1 MNKSISIVFALIGG
15 VLAQSGILSPAVPAA
30 FAPAL
35 SYANAPLYAAGGSQQ
50 VDIRHNYDGTLSSY
64 TTAPFA
70 YAGPFSSR
78 YATGLPTATFTAATA
93 PYIASYPAAYAS
105 PAAIAAAPA
114 PLTFALIAL
123 CAVVFVQAKPSHPF
137 DFHAL
142 PEHFAYATPE
152 FLHSAPLPIGPSP
165 LWPAPAPLF
174 AAPAPA
180 PLLPAPAPLLPA
192 PAPLLPA
199 PAPLLHTPVLAAPA
213 PAPLPVP
220 LPVPLAPIPT
230 YRAIPGPKTT
240 THHVSVG
247 YAFPQPVV
255 ARPIVAPHAHFHA
268 APLSWAHH
276 HHHHSLF

>member
-1 MNKSISIVFALIGG
+1 MLHLKV
-15 VLAQSGILSPAVPAA
+15 
-30 FAPAL
+30 
-35 SYANAPLYAAGGSQQ
+35 
-50 VDIRHNYDGTLSSY
+50 
-64 TTAPFA
+64 
-70 YAGPFSSR
+70 
-78 YATGLPTATFTAATA
+78 
-93 PYIASYPAAYAS
+93 
-105 PAAIAAAPA
+105 
-114 PLTFALIAL
+114 TFALIAL
-123 CAVVFVQAKPSHPF
+123 CAVALVQAKPSHPY
-137 DFHAL
+137 DFHGL
-142 PEHFAYATPE
+142 SEHFAYATPD
-152 FLHSAPLPIGPSP
+152 FLHSAPLPIGPAP

-199 PAPLLHTPVLAAPA
+199 PAPLFPAPAPLLHTSVLAA

-220 LPVPLAPIPT
+220 LPVTRIIPPAIDAIPLAPVPT

-255 ARPIVAPHAHFHA
+255 ARPLVAPHAHFHA
-268 APLSWAHH
+268 PPLSWAHH

>member
-1 MNKSISIVFALIGG
+1 MLHLKV
-15 VLAQSGILSPAVPAA
+15 
-30 FAPAL
+30 
-35 SYANAPLYAAGGSQQ
+35 
-50 VDIRHNYDGTLSSY
+50 
-64 TTAPFA
+64 
-70 YAGPFSSR
+70 
-78 YATGLPTATFTAATA
+78 TFV
-93 PYIASYPAAYAS
+93 
-105 PAAIAAAPA
+105 
-114 PLTFALIAL
+114 LIAL

-152 FLHSAPLPIGPSP
+152 FLHSAPLPIGPAP